1 MSNISKERVGA
12 LSDGVIAVAATL
24 LVLEL
29 KVPEG
34 AIENIDIL
42 FQWSRVLA
50 AWLISFAM
58 ITMVWFDNHLFL
70 AEAPRWTARMTIV
83 TFAQLAAVSLI
94 PFVCDLAV
102 DHFGDIE
109 AIIAFNFVMFLNG
122 IISVTLGRMIAA
134 DCRAQAPANG
144 PHYLGRRAQVQLRI
158 YALLIVVALIGAFL
172 HRPFLGVLLWGMSPL
187 IVGHFLKKDVDG
199 PETTASAGQDA

>member
-12 LSDGVIAVAATL
+12 ISDGVIAVAATL

-34 AIENIDIL
+34 TIEQSEVML
-42 FQWSRVLA
+42 HWSRLMA

-58 ITMVWFDNHLFL
+58 IAMVWFDNHLFL
-70 AEAPRWTARMTIV
+70 VKAPRWTARMTIV

-102 DHFGDIE
+102 DHYQEIE
-109 AIIAFNFVMFLNG
+109 AIIAFNLVMLING
-122 IISVTLGRMIAA
+122 IISVTLSRMIAA
-134 DCRAQAPANG
+134 DIGRDESSVGDQ
-144 PHYLGRRAQVQLRI
+144 YLKRRAQLQLRI
-158 YALLIVVALIGAFL
+158 YVVILAIAVAGAFL
-172 HRPFLGVLLWGMSPL
+172 HRPFLGVLLWGFSPL
-187 IVGHFLKKDVDG
+187 MIRYFLGD
-199 PETTASAGQDA
+199 SAADEIAG